1 MMVSKSFNFLGGIV
15 LLVVL
20 IENRKLQVFGMGYV
34 VVSLVDP
41 RKKSTGYGRV
51 LYEERGLIGDR

>member
-34 VVSLVDP
+34 VASSIDP
-41 RKKSTGYGRV
+41 WKKSTGYGRV
-51 LYEERGLIGDR
+51 W